1 MLASHCSSLAV
12 VGLGYLVC
20 YWIPCPAEQRLKTS
34 AGSPWTEQELPPL
47 LASSALAEYH
57 LLAVVSSISLQML
70 WLVW

>member
-1 MLASHCSSLAV
+1 M
-12 VGLGYLVC
+12 
-20 YWIPCPAEQRLKTS
+20 S